1 MAGVK
6 SEPSGAGDEEGLS
19 VGPVVEAPAAEL
31 GSQQMSFAARLES
44 GVGQGM
50 RMFRRQLFYVQVH
63 QDHFVAR
70 AVGGDRA
77 IRRQC
82 YALGDRSGPTREFSA
97 IRVELK
103 EIFSELK
110 TGFSFVRPWALL
122 HFDPVEYPITKEEL
136 AAFQTAAMRSGVSFC
151 WLSTWEHPH
160 EDKELLD
167 MLK

>member
-1 MAGVK
+1 M
-6 SEPSGAGDEEGLS
+6 
-19 VGPVVEAPAAEL
+19 GPVVAAPAAVL
-31 GSQQMSFAARLES
+31 RSQQISIATGLGS

-63 QDHFVAR
+63 QDHFNAR

-82 YALGDRSGPTREFSA
+82 NSLGNRAGPTRDFYA
-97 IRVELK
+97 IRAQLK
-103 EIFSELK
+103 AIFSELK

-136 AAFQTAAMRSGVSFC
+136 AAFQTAAMRSGVRFC
-151 WLSTWEHPH
+151 WLSTSEQPH

-167 MLK
+167 MLE

>member
-1 MAGVK
+1 MK
-6 SEPSGAGDEEGLS
+6 PEPSGAGDQERLLA
-19 VGPVVEAPAAEL
+19 GPVVGKPATEL
-31 GSQQMSFAARLES
+31 GSQQMNFAARLES

-63 QDHFVAR
+63 QDHFTAR

-77 IRRQC
+77 IHRQC
-82 YALGDRSGPTREFSA
+82 YALGNRAGLTKEFSA

-103 EIFSELK
+103 AIFSELK

-122 HFDPVEYPITKEEL
+122 HFDPVEYPITKEGL
-136 AAFQTAAMRSGVSFC
+136 AAFQTAAMRSGVSVC
-151 WLSTWEHPH
+151 WLSTWAHPH